1 MRSRSSRAAPGRM
14 NDEGDARMMGRL
26 RRKFAAVAMAAVTV
40 VLLSMVACINVVN
53 YMNLCERADERL
65 EVLSEGG
72 GAFPDEGVAA
82 AASALAERAATR
94 RAARPPA
101 YTPEAPFETRYFT
114 VTLSAEGDVLD
125 SNTGKIAAVGAE
137 TAVAIARDVCARG
150 GASGFYDVYRYRA
163 DDLADGSKMYI
174 FLDCTRE
181 LDSFHSFLAVSAGV
195 SALGWTLV
203 FLLVVGFSRL
213 AVRPIVEGY
222 EKQKRFITD
231 ASHEIKTP
239 LAVIRAANEVIAL
252 EHGEDE
258 WTRSIDEQAERLGA
272 LTERL
277 VLLARMDE
285 GASALSMGDVS
296 LSGVV
301 EDVVTLY
308 RPVAE
313 SRGKAISASIDAGLN
328 VQGDKVALTQ
338 ALELLVDN
346 ATRYASS
353 GTVIEVSARRRG
365 RACEVVVKN
374 ECDAVP
380 KGDLDRLFERFYRDD
395 VSRSAR
401 TGGSGVGLSVVR
413 AIAEAHGGTVR
424 AESTGPRSIAFIL
437 RI

>member
-1 MRSRSSRAAPGRM
+1 M

-40 VLLSMVACINVVN
+40 VLLSMVVCINVVN

-72 GAFPDEGVAA
+72 GAFPDEEVAA
-82 AASALAERAATR
+82 AASVLAERAATR

-272 LTERL
+272 LT
-277 VLLARMDE
+277 
-285 GASALSMGDVS
+285 
-296 LSGVV
+296 
-301 EDVVTLY
+301 
-308 RPVAE
+308 
-313 SRGKAISASIDAGLN
+313 
-328 VQGDKVALTQ
+328 Q

>member
-1 MRSRSSRAAPGRM
+1 
-14 NDEGDARMMGRL
+14 
-26 RRKFAAVAMAAVTV
+26 
-40 VLLSMVACINVVN
+40 
-53 YMNLCERADERL
+53 
-65 EVLSEGG
+65 
-72 GAFPDEGVAA
+72 
-82 AASALAERAATR
+82 
-94 RAARPPA
+94 
-101 YTPEAPFETRYFT
+101 
-114 VTLSAEGDVLD
+114 
-125 SNTGKIAAVGAE
+125 
-137 TAVAIARDVCARG
+137 
-150 GASGFYDVYRYRA
+150 
-163 DDLADGSKMYI
+163 MYI

-195 SALGWTLV
+195 SVLGWTLV

-252 EHGEDE
+252 EHGEGE
-258 WTRSIDEQAERLGA
+258 WTRSIDEQAERLG
-272 LTERL
+272 
-277 VLLARMDE
+277 
-285 GASALSMGDVS
+285 
-296 LSGVV
+296 
-301 EDVVTLY
+301 
-308 RPVAE
+308 
-313 SRGKAISASIDAGLN
+313 
-328 VQGDKVALTQ
+328 ALTQ

-380 KGDLDRLFERFYRDD
+380 EGDLDRLFERFYRDD

-424 AESTGPRSIAFIL
+424 AESTGPRGIAFIL

>member
-1 MRSRSSRAAPGRM
+1 M
-14 NDEGDARMMGRL
+14 NPR
-26 RRKFAAVAMAAVTV
+26 FAQ
-40 VLLSMVACINVVN
+40 
-53 YMNLCERADERL
+53 R
-65 EVLSEGG
+65 
-72 GAFPDEGVAA
+72 
-82 AASALAERAATR
+82 
-94 RAARPPA
+94 
-101 YTPEAPFETRYFT
+101 
-114 VTLSAEGDVLD
+114 VTLDA
-125 SNTGKIAAVGAE
+125 
-137 TAVAIARDVCARG
+137 
-150 GASGFYDVYRYRA
+150 
-163 DDLADGSKMYI
+163 GSRREPKATPQLPLYI

-252 EHGEDE
+252 EHGGDE

-277 VLLARMDE
+277 VLLALMDE

-296 LSGVV
+296 LSGVA
-301 EDVVTLY
+301 EEVVTLY

-313 SRGKAISASIDAGLN
+313 SRGKAISASIDADLN
-328 VQGDKVALTQ
+328 VQGDKVALAQ

-380 KGDLDRLFERFYRDD
+380 EGDLDRLFERFYRDD

-424 AESTGPRSIAFIL
+424 AESTGPRGIAFIL